1 MQPSGVEMRE
11 PSTIHRRLGVSLAAA
26 AAANAKFLLDVS
38 SPGLSLQPSNDSMLV
53 NNPSIARLTLDA
65 QPTILPCHLPFQ
77 HMLSEHRLTKIA
89 CRLILST
96 YICSSSDNSK
106 DLIAMPMN

>member
-11 PSTIHRRLGVSLAAA
+11 PNTIHPRLGVCLAAA
-26 AAANAKFLLDVS
+26 AAANPKILLDVS
-38 SPGLSLQPSNDSMLV
+38 SPDLSLQPSNDSMLV

-65 QPTILPCHLPFQ
+65 RPTVLPCPFPFQ
-77 HMLSEHRLTKIA
+77 PMLSEHRLPKIA
-89 CRLILST
+89 ARLILSAH
-96 YICSSSDNSK
+96 ICSSSDNSK